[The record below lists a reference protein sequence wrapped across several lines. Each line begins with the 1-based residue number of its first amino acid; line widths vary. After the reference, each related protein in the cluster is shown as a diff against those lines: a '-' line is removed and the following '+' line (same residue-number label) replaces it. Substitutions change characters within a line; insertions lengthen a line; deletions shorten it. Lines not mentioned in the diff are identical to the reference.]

1 MPIGNNV
8 NLVDKLI
15 KKTAGKINITSKGS
29 IKSNV
34 GITNNTNIVSKKSD
48 RNRIGQPSRD
58 PKAATYKTKKTTFYI
73 KDDLLKKLYNFAYW
87 DRHNLTEAFN
97 MVLSDGLKG
106 KNTKPKE

>member
-8 NLVDKLI
+8 NLADKLI
-15 KKTAGKINITSKGS
+15 KKTTGKTNITSKES

-34 GITNNTNIVSKKSD
+34 GITNNTNIVSKKSTG
-48 RNRIGQPSRD
+48 NRIGQPSMD
-58 PKAATYKTKKTTFYI
+58 PKATTYKTKKTTFYI

-87 DRHNLTEAFN
+87 ERYNITEAFN
-97 MVLSDGLKG
+97 SVLTDGLRN